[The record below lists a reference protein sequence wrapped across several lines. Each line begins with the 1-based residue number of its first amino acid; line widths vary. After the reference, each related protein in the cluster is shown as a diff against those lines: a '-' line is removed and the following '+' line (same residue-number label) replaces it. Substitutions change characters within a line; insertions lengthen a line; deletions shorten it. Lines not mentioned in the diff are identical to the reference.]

1 MTKTEHLKRR
11 ISYKDNYLKLVLKR
25 QKQGL
30 TSLAAAAA
38 EVNDGLSHFGSEIF
52 RCQISQLYMY
62 TF

>member
-30 TSLAAAAA
+30 TA
-38 EVNDGLSHFGSEIF
+38 EVNDGPSHFGSEIF

-62 TF
+62 TI